1 MQQNIMPGPYQTFQP
16 NQLVVNPADGKSY
29 QVQQQTQGQGVT
41 LLDPQTQQQ
50 VMVSEQDSQNLKPSI
65 KTSLLEQMVDDLL
78 KEKEI
83 IAKKKEEKNK
93 DKLARNL
100 SIESIAS
107 EIVAELTGSQMPPTQ
122 VETKRRMPEMFS
134 RWNETRKRLRTR
146 SMMSEEEL
154 KKSPTYKESRQERA
168 VEELGLDKV
177 AVTGYDPYEGD
188 LIKEV
193 GRDKKTGLPMRG
205 GDDIEVGM
213 TEFPKDVDKEKN
225 PEGYSAMTMEE
236 MDNKFE
242 EEHPHF
248 KNEQYL
254 PDYTKKREESDTY
267 LSRNDRRK
275 KIKDLREDFPKP
287 RYSTQDSEEQ
297 RKEAMLDSMI
307 GFEKKADDVT
317 KLPVQ
322 FKDVKKAPGSDMGY
336 TEPEVLQQASPDV
349 KAAIELLKTTEDE
362 IKSIKTTI
370 DEKTKPLQQA
380 IMDAT
385 KELNTQM
392 AEKAALL
399 KSCLDILH
407 DELSKTED
415 KVAVMGDEIYT
426 ALDREKAVAPAA
438 TLPQILKKAQEVNP
452 QIVEEINKIKAA
464 IESDNTK
471 LVLEQYVYKYP
482 VSDVQKK
489 KISSDSTI
497 DTLVQEIVELISSLT
512 VLNDKI

>member
-16 NQLVVNPADGKSY
+16 NQLVVNPADGKNY
-29 QVQQQTQGQGVT
+29 QVQQQTPGQGVT
-41 LLDPQTQQQ
+41 LIDPQTQQQ

-83 IAKKKEEKNK
+83 IAKKKEEKNN
-93 DKLARNL
+93 KLVNNL
-100 SIESIAS
+100 SIESIAN

-122 VETKRRMPEMFS
+122 VETKRRMPEMFT

-146 SMMSEEEL
+146 SMMSEVEL
-154 KKSPTYKESRQERA
+154 KQSPTYRESRQERA
-168 VEELGLDKV
+168 IEELGLDKV
-177 AVTGYDPYEGD
+177 AVKGYDPYEGD

-205 GDDIEVGM
+205 GDDIEVGL

-236 MDNKFE
+236 MDDKFE
-242 EEHPHF
+242 EEHDHF

-267 LSRNDRRK
+267 LSREDRRK
-275 KIKDLREDFPKP
+275 KVKDLREDFPKP
-287 RYSTQDSEEQ
+287 RYSTTTSEEQ
-297 RKEAMLDSMI
+297 KKEAMLDSII
-307 GFEKKADDVT
+307 GLEKKADDVT

-336 TEPEVLQQASPDV
+336 TEPEVLPQASPDV
-349 KAAIELLKTTEDE
+349 KAAIELLKTTEEE

-399 KSCLDILH
+399 KSCLDILY

-415 KVAVMGDEIYT
+415 KVAVIGDEIYT
-426 ALDREKAVAPAA
+426 ALDREKATAPAA
-438 TLPQILKKAQEVNP
+438 SLAQILKKAQDVNP
-452 QIVEEINKIKAA
+452 KVVEEINKIKAVVEA
-464 IESDNTK
+464 ENTK
-471 LVLEQYVYKYP
+471 LVLEQYIYKYP
-482 VSDVQKK
+482 VSEVQKK
-489 KISSDSTI
+489 KISRESTI
-497 DTLVQEIVELISSLT
+497 DTLVQEIVGLISSLT
-512 VLNDKI
+512 VLNEQI